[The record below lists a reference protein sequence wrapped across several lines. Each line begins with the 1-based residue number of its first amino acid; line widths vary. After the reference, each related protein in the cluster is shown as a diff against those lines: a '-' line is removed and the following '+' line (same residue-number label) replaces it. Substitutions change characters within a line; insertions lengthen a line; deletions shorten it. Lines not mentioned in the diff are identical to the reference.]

1 MYWLLLVIKMVT
13 VTVNMSDNLANL
25 GKLPKEMIKKGLQD
39 TSKELIR
46 NLMINSPV
54 REGLLKSWFV
64 ESETD
69 TEIVIKSPAF
79 YAKWVNYG
87 HPQQPGRFI
96 PGHWNGDR
104 FEYEPDAKVGMVLK
118 ASYVE
123 GQHFVEDSIDATMPR
138 IQEFFTINTGG

>member
-1 MYWLLLVIKMVT
+1 
-13 VTVNMSDNLANL
+13 
-25 GKLPKEMIKKGLQD
+25 MIRNGLDKTAQD
-39 TSKELIR
+39 LIR

-54 REGLLKSWFV
+54 DNGLLKQWAVTSQ
-64 ESETD
+64 SD
-69 TEIVIKSPAF
+69 LEITVQSPAI

-123 GQHFVEDSIDATMPR
+123 GQHFVEDSIEATQAR
-138 IQEFFTINTGG
+138 IAEFFTINGGD

>member
-1 MYWLLLVIKMVT
+1 
-13 VTVNMSDNLANL
+13 MSDNMANL
-25 GKLPKEMIKKGLQD
+25 GQLGKDMIKRGLDLTAQD
-39 TSKELIR
+39 LIR

-54 REGLLKSWFV
+54 REGLLKSWAV

-104 FEYEPDAKVGMVLK
+104 FEYEPGAKVGMVLK

-123 GQHFVEDSIDATMPR
+123 GQHFVEDSIEQTMPR
-138 IQEFFTINTGG
+138 IQEFFTINGGQ